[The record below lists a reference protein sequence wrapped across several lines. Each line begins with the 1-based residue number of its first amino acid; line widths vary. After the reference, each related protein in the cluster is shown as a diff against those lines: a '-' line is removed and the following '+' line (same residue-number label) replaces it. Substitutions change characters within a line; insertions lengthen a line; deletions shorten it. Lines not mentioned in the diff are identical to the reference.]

1 MIENQPLA
9 GQIAAVTG
17 GAQGI
22 GRAIA
27 DRLAADGAKVW
38 LLDFDGA
45 AAACAAGE
53 LGNLSAAQATDVT
66 DEASLIAARDT
77 IMAADGRIDIL
88 VNNAGLYPPS
98 TISQLKVSDWYQ
110 VFDVNCKGV
119 FLASRVFMEP
129 MIAAG
134 YGHIVS
140 IVTVDAYIA
149 KPTMP
154 HYGASKA
161 AVLSLVR
168 TFAQELAPHG
178 IMVNGVSP
186 GAIATERAKSEGWL
200 TKHIPNIPVGRA
212 GEPSDIAEVV
222 AFLTSP
228 ANRFVTGETV
238 VASGGMVMV

>member
-1 MIENQPLA
+1 MNENQPLA

-38 LLDFDGA
+38 LLDFDGDA
-45 AAACAAGE
+45 AARAAGE
-53 LGNLSAAQATDVT
+53 LGDLGAAQATDVT
-66 DEASLIAARDT
+66 DEASLIAARDAILAT
-77 IMAADGRIDIL
+77 DGRIDIL
-88 VNNAGLYPPS
+88 VNNAGVYPQG
-98 TISQLKVSDWYQ
+98 TTRELTVADWDR
-110 VFDVNCKGV
+110 VFDINCKGV
-119 FLASRVFMEP
+119 FLASRVFMDP
-129 MIAAG
+129 MITAG
-134 YGHIVS
+134 YGHMVS
-140 IVTVDAYIA
+140 IVTVDAYVA
-149 KPTMP
+149 KPSMP
-154 HYGASKA
+154 HYAASKA

-200 TKHIPNIPVGRA
+200 AKHIPNIPVGRA

-222 AFLTSP
+222 AFLASP
-228 ANRFVTGETV
+228 VNRFVTGETV
-238 VASGGMVMV
+238 IASGGMVMV

>member
-1 MIENQPLA
+1 MNENQPLA
-9 GQIAAVTG
+9 GQVAAVTG

-38 LLDFDGA
+38 LLDFDGDA
-45 AAACAAGE
+45 AARAASE
-53 LGNLSAAQATDVT
+53 FGNLGAGHATDVS
-66 DEASLIAARDT
+66 DEASLIDARDA
-77 IMAADGRIDIL
+77 ILAADGRIDIL
-88 VNNAGLYPPS
+88 INNAGLYPAA
-98 TISQLKVSDWYQ
+98 TTRELKIADWDR

-129 MIAAG
+129 MITAG

-140 IVTVDAYIA
+140 IVTVDAYVA
-149 KPTMP
+149 KPNMP
-154 HYGASKA
+154 HYAASKA

-222 AFLTSP
+222 AFLASP